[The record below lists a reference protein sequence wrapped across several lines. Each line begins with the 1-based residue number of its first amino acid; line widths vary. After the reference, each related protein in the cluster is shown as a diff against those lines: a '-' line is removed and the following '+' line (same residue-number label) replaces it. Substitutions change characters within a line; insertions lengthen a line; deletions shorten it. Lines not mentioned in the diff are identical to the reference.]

1 MDRLKLII
9 LTTPHR
15 LSDRTWHFTATDP
28 KTGKRYHCSTSNW
41 RISRCGVFD
50 EIEVTGVLGGEEL
63 IERFSAFDNHT
74 IINVDYYVTFLR
86 RTGNSSSKPLKV
98 MQNTVYE
105 HWLVNKDNPLW
116 RTNNVKRQTHQQI
129 WKEQQNEGSLISQ
142 SFRKMESSN
151 DAQWEERHSQLFR
164 Y

>member
-50 EIEVTGVLGGEEL
+50 EIEVSGVLGGEEL
-63 IERFSAFDNHT
+63 IERFSAFDNHS
-74 IINVDYYVTFLR
+74 IINVDYYVMDSPARPNKAKVGITNSIDR
-86 RTGNSSSKPLKV
+86 RVQQLHTGDPRIRCLHFFEV
-98 MQNTVYE
+98 RYQLGIPPYE
-105 HWLVNKDNPLW
+105 FSH
-116 RTNNVKRQTHQQI
+116 R
-129 WKEQQNEGSLISQ
+129 
-142 SFRKMESSN
+142 
-151 DAQWEERHSQLFR
+151 
-164 Y
+164 